1 MLAVLLLQSA
11 VARGGTSSVLELGP
25 ATQVVRVQWVVPD
38 GLTARK
44 FTLSVTRDGVILKSI
59 AQQRSLQKIGGSRE
73 AEFDLAPGVFA
84 KSPEGTHF
92 LFVVNTAGAPHTSV
106 GEYPVIV
113 RAQP

>member
-1 MLAVLLLQSA
+1 M
-11 VARGGTSSVLELGP
+11 LELAP
-25 ATQVVRVQWVVPD
+25 STQVVRVQWVVPD

-44 FTLSVTRDGVILKSI
+44 FTLSVTREGVILKTV
-59 AQQRSLQKIGGSRE
+59 AQRRNLQKIGGSSE

-92 LFVVNTAGAPHTSV
+92 LFIVYTADAPHTAV